1 MATQKETALLVQKLV
16 QPICDTVGVGLWDVT
31 YLKEGGQW
39 VRRITIEKE
48 PGVDIE
54 DCEKVSRALSDILD
68 ELDPIEQAYC
78 LEVTSPGLNR
88 TLRTP
93 AHFERYLHS
102 RVCLKTIRPIDGERV
117 FIGELAGTDDTGVNI
132 AFGEEVKNFSYASI
146 AKVCACD
153 DVDLL

>member
-1 MATQKETALLVQKLV
+1 MASQKETALLVQKLV
-16 QPICDTVGVGLWDVT
+16 QPICDQVGVGLWDVT

-39 VRRITIEKE
+39 VLRVTIEKE

-68 ELDPIEQAYC
+68 EQDPIDQAYC
-78 LEVTSPGLNR
+78 LEVSSPGLNR

-93 AHFERYLHS
+93 AHFERYMHS
-102 RVCLKTIRPIDGERV
+102 RVCLKTIRPVDGERV
-117 FIGELAGTDDTGVNI
+117 FIGELAGTDKDGVTM
-132 AFGEEVKNFSYASI
+132 AFGEEQKHFTWVSI